1 VTRRPT
7 HPAIWEELA
16 QRDAQ
21 YHIDPTLGPGASPEE
36 FREGGRGIVD
46 WAMAWAGEL
55 PANGRALEIGCG
67 TGRNTIHLAR
77 HFRQVDGVDVS
88 PTMVHLA
95 LAQGMPSNVRL
106 HSLSGRD
113 LQPLDDGTFDLVFS
127 HLVFQHIEKAADIA
141 AYLREI
147 ARVLRIDGVAV
158 IQFDTRPATLAVRL
172 AQALPNAL
180 LPPIAAPGSAAA
192 GATQPRSGATALTVA
207 WCSKPSSRPPALATG
222 CAGVGRSAPERAGD
236 G

>member
-127 HLVFQHIEKAADIA
+127 HLVFQHIEEAADIA

-158 IQFDTRPATLAVRL
+158 LQFDTRPATLAVRL

-180 LPPIAAPGSAAA
+180 LPHDRRTGIRRRRRDAAEIRRYGADGGLVLEAELAPASA
-192 GATQPRSGATALTVA
+192 GHWLR
-207 WCSKPSSRPPALATG
+207 WR
-222 CAGVGRSAPERAGD
+222 RPERA
-236 G
+236 